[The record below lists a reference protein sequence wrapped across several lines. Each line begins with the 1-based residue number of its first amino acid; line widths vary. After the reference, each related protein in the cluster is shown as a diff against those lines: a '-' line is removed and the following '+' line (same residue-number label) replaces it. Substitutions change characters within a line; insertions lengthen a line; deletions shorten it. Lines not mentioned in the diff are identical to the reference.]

1 VRRNACRCGF
11 EPADSSQGDNGRALN
26 TLRYAPARGRRIGR
40 PNNVQRLQEPAGEAA
55 GLPAGLASGAAAA
68 GLDSAGAADEAAG
81 AEVSSDDLLQA
92 MPAKNIGMRSR
103 MKTLRIA
110 LSFVNPR

>member
-1 VRRNACRCGF
+1 M
-11 EPADSSQGDNGRALN
+11 
-26 TLRYAPARGRRIGR
+26 
-40 PNNVQRLQEPAGEAA
+40 QRLQEPAGEAA

-110 LSFVNPR
+110 LSFVNPRRKSAEFEKWR